1 LRNDKLL
8 DTNNIIFYKVSNNFT
23 LQTEVIFL
31 YNNFFMQTEQQHWKI
46 KTGWEAI
53 LDNNLGVS
61 AQLVMVFGNR
71 QLLEN
76 SQRFDEIRQMYPNAN
91 ILIGSTAGEIIDVE
105 VHDDTIVATAIY
117 FEKTIIKVAKVEISA
132 SMNSEAA
139 GSFLATELL
148 APNLK
153 HVFVLSDGMVVN
165 GSDLAD
171 GLQLVLPDSVSV
183 TGGLA
188 GDSANFQKTVVGL
201 NEAPQSNKVVAL
213 GLYGDNINIGYAS
226 IGGWEAFGPE
236 RLVTRSEDNV
246 LYELDDKPALELY
259 KTYLGEKAA
268 GLPATALLFP
278 LSLENKDAA
287 NNMLVRTILTIDET
301 KQSMTFAGDIP
312 QGSKVRL
319 MKANFEK
326 LVDGA
331 ESASTMSQEIL
342 VADAEL
348 AILVSCVGRKLVMGQ
363 RIEDELEAVRAV
375 VGGKTTLMGFYSYG
389 ELAPYTKFK
398 PCLLH
403 NQTMTVTLLAER

>member
-1 LRNDKLL
+1 
-8 DTNNIIFYKVSNNFT
+8 
-23 LQTEVIFL
+23 
-31 YNNFFMQTEQQHWKI
+31 MQTEQQHWKT
-46 KTGWEAI
+46 KTGWKTT
-53 LDNNLGVS
+53 LDNNLKDS

-71 QLLEN
+71 QLLED
-76 SQRFDEIRQMYPNAN
+76 SSRFDELHQMYPNAN
-91 ILIGSTAGEIIDVE
+91 ILLGSTAGEIIDIE
-105 VHDDTIVATAIY
+105 VHDNTIVATAIC
-117 FEKTIIKVAKVEISA
+117 FEKTKVKVAKTEISE

-139 GSFLATELL
+139 GKFLATELR
-148 APNLK
+148 ANNLK
-153 HVFVLSDGMVVN
+153 HVFVISDGLVVN

-171 GLQLVLPDSVSV
+171 GFQAILPESVSV

-188 GDSANFQKTVVGL
+188 GDAAAFQKTVVGL
-201 NEAPQSNKVVAL
+201 DEAPKSNQVVAI
-213 GLYGDNINIGYAS
+213 GLYGDNISIGYAS
-226 IGGWEAFGPE
+226 VGGWEAFGPE
-236 RLVTRSEDNV
+236 RVVTRSEDNV
-246 LYELDDKPALELY
+246 LYELDGKPALELY
-259 KTYLGEKAA
+259 KTYLGDKAA

-287 NNMLVRTILTIDET
+287 NNMLVRTILTIDEA

-331 ESASTMSQEIL
+331 ENASTMSQEIL
-342 VADAEL
+342 TAEADL

-375 VGGKTTLMGFYSYG
+375 VGDKTTIMGFYSYG

-403 NQTMTVTLLAER
+403 NQTMTVTLLSEK